1 MAKKGV
7 EHNRLLLC
15 YNMLRGGMN
24 VMEAWKKAGEKI
36 KRSKAQLN
44 RRRKPQEPDVA
55 NLHGWQ

>member
-36 KRSKAQLN
+36 ARSKAQLN
-44 RRRKPQEPDVA
+44 SVKRRIKTAPVTILED
-55 NLHGWQ
+55 